1 MIPKVFKEV
10 IDLGDGRE
18 ITLETGKLAKQAHG
32 SVVVQSGKCM
42 LLCTVVSNYEQKD
55 LDFLPLTVDYRE
67 KFAASGRYPGGFFK
81 REARPS
87 DGEVLTMRLVD
98 RVLRPLFPKDYHSET
113 QVMIQLMSHD
123 DDVMPDAMAGLAASA
138 AIQLSDFPFECAIS
152 EARVGRVNGQFVIN
166 PSRAQLEES
175 DIDMV
180 IGASIDSVM
189 MVEGEMKEISEEEMV
204 EAIKFAHEHIKKQCE
219 AQIRLAEAVGR
230 KTVREYEPERED
242 EDLKKKVH
250 DMAYDKVYAV
260 AQSASAKHERTD
272 AFSAIKEEIKAT
284 FSEEELED
292 FGDLISRY
300 YYKAEKE
307 AVRDLTLNEG
317 LRLDGRK
324 TDEIRPIW
332 CEVDYLPSV
341 HGSAIFTRGETQA
354 LATVTLGTSREANQI
369 DMPSYEGEETFYLHY
384 NFPPFSTGEA
394 RPIRGTSRRE
404 VGHGNLA
411 QRALKGMIPAD
422 CPYTVRVVSEVL
434 ESNGSSSMATVCS
447 GTMALMDAGVQLKK
461 PVSGIAMGLI
471 SDAESG
477 KYAVLSD
484 ILGDEDHLG
493 DMDFKVTGTADGIT
507 ACQMD
512 IKVKGLSYEIL
523 VNALKQAADGR
534 LHILDKL
541 VETIAEPNSDVK
553 PHAPKMVT
561 VTIPNEYIGAL
572 IGPGGKVIQELQK
585 ATKTTIVIN
594 EDPVTE
600 EGIVEILGTNQE
612 GIDAVLARIDS
623 LTFKPEVGNSY
634 KVKVIK
640 MLDFGAVVEYL
651 DAPGNE
657 NLLHVS
663 ELAWERTENVTD
675 VVNMGDVF
683 EVKFLGF
690 DPRTKKEKVS
700 RKALLD
706 KPEGYKER
714 APRDNNRSGNRDN
727 RGRDNRN
734 RDNRDRD
741 RKRD

>member
-18 ITLETGKLAKQAHG
+18 ISIETGKLAKQAHG

-42 LLCTVVSNYEQKD
+42 LLCTVVSNYKQSD
-55 LDFLPLTVDYRE
+55 VDFLPLTVDYRE

-98 RVLRPLFPKDYHSET
+98 RVLRPLFPKDYHAET

-123 DDVMPDAMAGLAASA
+123 EDVMPDAMAGLAASA

-152 EARVGRVNGQFVIN
+152 EVRVGRIDGEFIIN
-166 PSRAQLEES
+166 PTRAQLLVS

-180 IGASIDSVM
+180 IGASADSVM

-204 EAIKFAHEHIKKQCE
+204 EAIKFAHDAIKVQCA
-219 AQIRLAEAVGR
+219 AQLKLAEAFGR
-230 KTVREYEPERED
+230 KEVREYEPERED
-242 EDLKKKVH
+242 EALAKKIH
-250 DMAYDKVYAV
+250 DMAYDKVYAI
-260 AQSASAKHERTD
+260 AKAGSAKHERSA
-272 AFSAIKEEIKAT
+272 AFDAIKEEIKAT
-284 FSEEELED
+284 FSEEELAD
-292 FGDLISRY
+292 FGELVSRY
-300 YYKAEKE
+300 YYKAEKA
-307 AVRDLTLNEG
+307 AVRDLTLNDG

-332 CEVDYLPSV
+332 CEVDYLPST

-369 DMPSYEGEETFYLHY
+369 DMPSFEGEETFYLHY

-411 QRALKGMIPAD
+411 QRALKGMVPAD

-434 ESNGSSSMATVCS
+434 ESNGSSSMATVCA

-471 SDAESG
+471 SDSESG

-523 VNALKQAADGR
+523 VNALKQAGAGR
-534 LHILDKL
+534 LHILSKL
-541 VETIAEPNSDVK
+541 VDTIAAPNADVK

-561 VTIPNEYIGAL
+561 RVIPGEFIGAL

-585 ATKTTIVIN
+585 TSKTTIVIN

-600 EGIVEILGTNQE
+600 EGIVEILGTSQE
-612 GIDAVLARIDS
+612 GIDMVLAKIDS
-623 LTFKPEVGNSY
+623 LLFKPVVGSAY
-634 KVKVIK
+634 EVKVIK
-640 MLDFGAVVEYL
+640 MLDFGAVVEYM

-657 NLLHVS
+657 VLLHVS
-663 ELAWERTENVTD
+663 ELAWERTENVSD

-683 EVKFLGF
+683 DVKYLGT
-690 DPRTKKEKVS
+690 DPRTRKEKVS
-700 RKALLD
+700 RKALLP
-706 KPEGYKER
+706 KPEGFKER
-714 APRDNNRSGNRDN
+714 PPRED
-727 RGRDNRN
+727 RGRNDRGNDR
-734 RDNRDRD
+734 NRDRD
-741 RKRD
+741 RKPRRD